1 VVPTRRSEA
10 PLSDPD
16 QSRPSLPDPQRD
28 RHVAFAGDGPDSGP
42 DSGTDSGTDS
52 GPAGQDSHEAA
63 TTSTPS
69 TWATALPVAT
79 TLPPEAW
86 APRSSTRE
94 SSSST
99 PSWSRDPGPAP
110 SVLTTPPVR
119 PETGRRRP
127 RWLAFLLVPPLL
139 IGLANAQDDG
149 SQTDGCTISDETGT
163 YDCASYDGPAGGAS
177 GMGAEQG
184 VVGVWADDVTEST
197 KPLAPLLQGSPKV
210 SPVPADATVLRV
222 EIVSSTDAVA
232 SRGDSP
238 SAPLQTQVD
247 TSAGGMP
254 IDAWD
259 QGTPHALDVHL
270 DERPTDLQVSVTV
283 TAGSGTVQCRVYAGS
298 TLVAVDTSTATAMC
312 TPEL

>member
-1 VVPTRRSEA
+1 
-10 PLSDPD
+10 LSDPD

-28 RHVAFAGDGPDSGP
+28 RHVAFVGGGPDTGTV
-42 DSGTDSGTDS
+42 SGTA
-52 GPAGQDSHEAA
+52 GPAGPAGPDLHEAT

-110 SVLTTPPVR
+110 SVLATPPVR
-119 PETGRRRP
+119 PATRRRRP
-127 RWLAFLLVPPLL
+127 RWPALLLVPLL
-139 IGLANAQDDG
+139 IGVANNQDDG
-149 SQTDGCTISDETGT
+149 SQTDGCTISDDTGT
-163 YDCASYDGPAGGAS
+163 YECSSYDGTAGGAS

-184 VVGVWADDVTEST
+184 VVGVWADDVTGST

-222 EIVSSTDAVA
+222 EIVSSTDGVA
-232 SRGDSP
+232 SRGDPP
-238 SAPLQTQVD
+238 SAPLQAQVD

-270 DERPTDLQVSVTV
+270 DERPTDVQVSVTV

>member
-1 VVPTRRSEA
+1 
-10 PLSDPD
+10 LSDPD

-28 RHVAFAGDGPDSGP
+28 RHVAFVGDGPEGDP
-42 DSGTDSGTDS
+42 DSNPGGTAPRESSATSVPSG
-52 GPAGQDSHEAA
+52 
-63 TTSTPS
+63 S

-79 TLPPEAW
+79 TLPAEAW
-86 APRSSTRE
+86 APRTSTSE
-94 SSSST
+94 ASPSA

-119 PETGRRRP
+119 PATGRRRP
-127 RWLAFLLVPPLL
+127 RWLALLLVPLL
-139 IGLANAQDDG
+139 IGLANNQDDG
-149 SQTDGCTISDETGT
+149 SQTDGCTISDDTGT
-163 YDCASYDGPAGGAS
+163 YECSSYDGMSGGTS

-184 VVGVWADDVTEST
+184 VRVWTDDVTEST
-197 KPLAPLLQGSPKV
+197 KPLAPLLKGSPKV

-222 EIVSSTDAVA
+222 EIVSSTDGVA